1 MIIEQVRE
9 VGMLDFITAKSGAFD
24 MTKAR
29 ASSFRAATYLP
40 VHCRRPHALQFFCTA
55 CGLDEDACV
64 TSWWTHVM
72 KR

>member
-24 MTKAR
+24 TTKAR

-40 VHCRRPHALQFFCTA
+40 VHCIRLVDGRMLCNSSAQLAALTK
-55 CGLDEDACV
+55 
-64 TSWWTHVM
+64 THS
-72 KR
+72 